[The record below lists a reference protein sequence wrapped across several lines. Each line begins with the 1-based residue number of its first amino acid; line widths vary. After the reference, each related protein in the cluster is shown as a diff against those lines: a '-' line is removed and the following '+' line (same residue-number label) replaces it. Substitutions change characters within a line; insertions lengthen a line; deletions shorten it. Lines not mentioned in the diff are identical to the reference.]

1 MDRRE
6 FLVTSALA
14 GNGRLTAAARLERAV
29 VIDAGKVV
37 GKVRPLHG
45 VNGGPLNV
53 GGTLD
58 LSARF
63 REVAP
68 PLCRLHDAHWPN
80 PDVVDLHVVFPD
92 PTANPDRPESYD
104 FARTDEYVKAVVDA
118 GSGVVYRLG
127 ESIEHGK
134 VKRYVHPPK
143 DPARWAAACVGII
156 RHYTEGWADGL
167 RFPIRYWEVWDEPDN
182 RPAMWSGTDE
192 DYFRLYSVTAKAIK
206 ARFPKL
212 LVGGPGLGNTGTL
225 KAGRLEPSPFFG
237 KFLAHCRAD
246 AAPLDFLSWHC
257 YSADPHE
264 YPARAR
270 EVRRLLDAAGF
281 AQAESH
287 LNEWN
292 HLPGNSWSGALAADG
307 KTRKVWRQAVGGP
320 QGAAVVAATLLLLQ
334 DAPLDMAN
342 LFTADPQEFGLFD
355 HHGVPAASFYAMKA
369 FRALADAGDRL
380 AVTGDVPA
388 GVAVG
393 AAVNEKRSEVVI
405 LASRWAGAGDLALK
419 VGGLPWA
426 GPTVATASL
435 VDDRHELDV
444 VRTDRLGADGRLAL
458 PLPAPLV
465 ALVRLRPAG

>member
-1 MDRRE
+1 MDRRQ
-6 FLVTSALA
+6 FLVASGL
-14 GNGRLTAAARLERAV
+14 GGLTPAARQPAELT
-29 VIDAGKVV
+29 IDAAKVV

-80 PDVVDLHVVFPD
+80 PDVVDLHVVFPNPEAD
-92 PTANPDRPESYD
+92 PEKPGSYD
-104 FARTDEYVKAVVDA
+104 FARTDEYVKAVVGA
-118 GSGVVYRLG
+118 GCGVVYRLG

-134 VKRYVHPPK
+134 VRKWVHPPK
-143 DPARWAAACVGII
+143 DPARWAAACVGVV
-156 RHYTEGWADGL
+156 RHYTEGWADGF
-167 RFPIRYWEVWDEPDN
+167 RFPIRYWEVWNEPDN

-192 DYFRLYSVTAKAIK
+192 DYLRLYNSTAKTIK
-206 ARFPKL
+206 VRFPKL

-246 AAPLDFLSWHC
+246 FAPLDFLSWHC
-257 YSADPHE
+257 YSADPPE
-264 YPARAR
+264 FPVRAR

-281 AQAESH
+281 KATESH

-292 HLPGNSWSGALAADG
+292 HLPGNDWSGALAADP
-307 KTRKVWRQAVGGP
+307 KVRKKWRQEVGGP

-334 DAPLDMAN
+334 DAPLDAAN

-355 HHGVPAASFYAMKA
+355 HHGVPAPSFYAMKA
-369 FRALADAGDRL
+369 FRSLADAGDRL

-393 AAVNEKRSEVVI
+393 AAVNAKRTEVVV
-405 LASRWAGAGDLALK
+405 LASRWAGTGGVTLQL
-419 VGGLPWA
+419 GGLPWA
-426 GPTVATASL
+426 GPTALTMSL
-435 VDDRHELDV
+435 VDDRRELDV
-444 VRTDRLGADGRLAL
+444 TRTDRLGPDGRLAL
-458 PLPAPLV
+458 NSPAPAV
-465 ALVRLRPAG
+465 ALVRLTSAG

>member
-63 REVAP
+63 REFGP

-104 FARTDEYVKAVVDA
+104 FARSDEYVKAVIDA
-118 GSGVVYRLG
+118 GCGVVYRLG

-134 VKRYVHPPK
+134 VKKWVHPPA
-143 DPARWAAACVGII
+143 DPARWAEACVGVI
-156 RHYTEGWADGL
+156 RHYTEGWANGF
-167 RFPIRYWEVWDEPDN
+167 RFPIRYWEVWNEPDN
-182 RPAMWSGTDE
+182 RPTMWSGTDE

-225 KAGRLEPSPFFG
+225 KDGRLEPSPFFG
-237 KFLAHCRAD
+237 TFLAHCRQD
-246 AAPLDFLSWHC
+246 AAPFDFFSWHC

-264 YPARAR
+264 YPARAK

-281 AQAESH
+281 KATESH

-292 HLPGNSWSGALAADG
+292 HLPGNSWDGALAADG
-307 KTRKVWRQAVGGP
+307 KARKRWRQAVGGP
-320 QGAAVVAATLLLLQ
+320 AGAAVVAATLLLLQ
-334 DAPLDMAN
+334 DAPLDAAN

-355 HHGVPAASFYAMKA
+355 HHGAPAPSFYAMRA
-369 FRALADAGDRL
+369 FRALADAGGRL
-380 AVTGDVPA
+380 AVTGDIPS

-393 AAVNEKRSEVVI
+393 AAVNAKRTEVVV
-405 LASRWAGAGDLALK
+405 LASRWAGAGGLVLKLA
-419 VGGLPWA
+419 GLPWA
-426 GPTVATASL
+426 GPTTVTLA
-435 VDDRHELDV
+435 VIDDRRELDV
-444 VRTDRLGADGRLAL
+444 TRRERLGADGRLAL
-458 PLPAPLV
+458 DLPAPGV
-465 ALVRLRPAG
+465 VLVRLRAA